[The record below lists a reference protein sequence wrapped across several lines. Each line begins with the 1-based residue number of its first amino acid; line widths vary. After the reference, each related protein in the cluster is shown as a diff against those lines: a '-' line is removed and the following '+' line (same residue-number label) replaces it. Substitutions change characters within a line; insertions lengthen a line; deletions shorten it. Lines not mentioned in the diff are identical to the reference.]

1 MHNNIIA
8 IIPARGGS
16 VGIPRKNIIDFCG
29 KPLLAWSI
37 EQALAVEKVSSVW
50 VTSDSD
56 EILATAMQYG
66 ARPIKRPAAISDG
79 EASSESAWL
88 HALNY
93 IETQQETPVDVVLGL
108 QATSPLRESQD
119 IKRAVDIFEQNSLDS
134 LFSAAELMDFLI
146 WRKEGG
152 VFKSLNYDYTAREI
166 GRAHV

>member
-56 EILATAMQYG
+56 EILATAMQYW
-66 ARPIKRPAAISDG
+66 AKPIKKPPTIS
-79 EASSESAWL
+79 
-88 HALNY
+88 H
-93 IETQQETPVDVVLGL
+93 T
-108 QATSPLRESQD
+108 
-119 IKRAVDIFEQNSLDS
+119 
-134 LFSAAELMDFLI
+134 
-146 WRKEGG
+146 
-152 VFKSLNYDYTAREI
+152 
-166 GRAHV
+166 